1 MTRPIVLLD
10 LDDTLLDFHKAE
22 HIAISKTFSF
32 FGIVPEESLIRR
44 YSEINAAQWKRL
56 ERGEIGREQVLV
68 GRFRILFDELGLD
81 CSDREA
87 KRTYENFLS
96 QGHYFI
102 PGAEALLEA
111 LHGEYRLFI
120 CSNGTAVV
128 QEGRLKSAGIGPY
141 FEEIFISEE
150 IGYNKPSAEFFT
162 RCFEKIPD
170 FCRERT
176 VIIGDSLTSDIL
188 GGINAGIK
196 ACWFNP
202 QGRTGRADILPDYVI
217 GQLEQVP
224 ALLKKIF
231 C

>member
-22 HIAISKTFSF
+22 HIAISRTFSH
-32 FGIVPEESLIRR
+32 FGIEPEEALICR
-44 YSEINAAQWKRL
+44 YSEINLAQWKRL
-56 ERGEIGREQVLV
+56 ERGEIDREQVLV
-68 GRFRILFDELGLD
+68 GRFELLFNELGLD
-81 CSDREA
+81 CSSREA
-87 KRTYENFLS
+87 KSTYENFLS

-102 PGAEALLEA
+102 PGAEELLEE
-111 LHGEYRLFI
+111 LHGKYRLFI

-128 QEGRLKSAGIGPY
+128 QEGRLRSAGIGPY

-150 IGYNKPSAEFFT
+150 IGYNKPSPDFFG

-170 FCRERT
+170 FCRERA
-176 VIIGDSLTSDIL
+176 VMIGDSLTSDIL

-196 ACWFNP
+196 TCWFNP
-202 QGRTGRADILPDYVI
+202 HGRPGREDIVPDYVI
-217 GQLEQVP
+217 SQLNQVP
-224 ALLKKIF
+224 ALLRKLF

>member
-22 HIAISKTFSF
+22 HIAIARTFSS
-32 FGIVPEESLIRR
+32 FGIVPEENLIRR

-56 ERGEIGREQVLV
+56 ERGEIDREQVLV
-68 GRFRILFDELGLD
+68 GRFQLLFDELGLD
-81 CSDREA
+81 CSSREA
-87 KRTYENFLS
+87 KHVYENFLS
-96 QGHYFI
+96 QGHFFI

-111 LHGEYRLFI
+111 LHGEYRLFL

-150 IGYNKPSAEFFT
+150 IGYNKPSAEFFA
-162 RCFEKIPD
+162 RCFEKIPN

-188 GGINAGIK
+188 GGINAGIRT
-196 ACWFNP
+196 CWFNP
-202 QGRTGRADILPDYVI
+202 QGRTARADILPDYVI
-217 GQLEQVP
+217 SQLEQVP
-224 ALLKKIF
+224 ELLKKIF

>member
-22 HIAISKTFSF
+22 HIAIAKTFAS
-32 FGIVPEESLIRR
+32 FGIVPEENLIRR

-56 ERGEIGREQVLV
+56 ERGEIDREQVLV
-68 GRFRILFDELGLD
+68 GRFQLLFDELGLD
-81 CSDREA
+81 CSSREA
-87 KRTYENFLS
+87 KRIYENFLS
-96 QGHYFI
+96 QGHFFI

-150 IGYNKPSAEFFT
+150 IGYNKPSAEFFAG
-162 RCFEKIPD
+162 CFEKIPN

-188 GGINAGIK
+188 GGINAGIRT
-196 ACWFNP
+196 CWFNP
-202 QGRTGRADILPDYVI
+202 QGRTGRTDILPDYVI
-217 GQLEQVP
+217 SQLEQVP
-224 ALLKKIF
+224 ELLKKIF

>member
-32 FGIVPEESLIRR
+32 FGIVPEEALIRR

-81 CSDREA
+81 CSDWEA

-196 ACWFNP
+196 TCWFNP

-217 GQLEQVP
+217 SQLEQVP

>member
-1 MTRPIVLLD
+1 M
-10 LDDTLLDFHKAE
+10 
-22 HIAISKTFSF
+22 
-32 FGIVPEESLIRR
+32 
-44 YSEINAAQWKRL
+44 
-56 ERGEIGREQVLV
+56 
-68 GRFRILFDELGLD
+68 GRFQLLFDELGLD
-81 CSDREA
+81 CSSREA
-87 KRTYENFLS
+87 KSTYENFLS

-150 IGYNKPSAEFFT
+150 IGFNKPSVEFFN
-162 RCFEKIPD
+162 RCFDKIPD
-170 FCRERT
+170 FCRDRT
-176 VIIGDSLTSDIL
+176 VIIGDSLSSDIL

-196 ACWFNP
+196 TCWFNP
-202 QGRTGRADILPDYVI
+202 QERPGRADINPDYVI
-217 GQLEQVP
+217 SKLEQVP

-231 C
+231 

>member
-22 HIAISKTFSF
+22 RIAISKTFVH
-32 FGIVPEESLIRR
+32 FGIEPEEALIHR
-44 YSEINAAQWKRL
+44 YSEINAEQWKRL
-56 ERGEIGREQVLV
+56 ERGEISREQVLV
-68 GRFRILFDELGLD
+68 GRFALLFDELGLT
-81 CSDREA
+81 CSSREA

-111 LHGEYRLFI
+111 LQGKYRLFI

-150 IGYNKPSAEFFT
+150 IGFNKPSVEFFE
-162 RCFEKIPD
+162 RCFKKIPD

-176 VIIGDSLTSDIL
+176 IMIGDSLTSDIL
-188 GGINAGIK
+188 GGMNAGIRT
-196 ACWFNP
+196 CWFNP
-202 QGRTGRADILPDYVI
+202 QGRPGRGDIVPDYEL
-217 GQLEQVP
+217 GKLEQVP
-224 ALLKKIF
+224 GLLEKLF
-231 C
+231 Y

>member
-22 HIAISKTFSF
+22 HIAIAKTFVH
-32 FGIVPEESLIRR
+32 FGIAPEEGLIRR
-44 YSEINAAQWKRL
+44 YSEINAEQWKRL
-56 ERGEIGREQVLV
+56 ERGEISREQVLV
-68 GRFRILFDELGLD
+68 GRFALLFDELGLD
-81 CSDREA
+81 CSSREA

-102 PGAEALLEA
+102 PGAEELLEA
-111 LHGEYRLFI
+111 LRGKYRLFI

-141 FEEIFISEE
+141 FEEVFISEE
-150 IGYNKPSAEFFT
+150 IGFNKPSAEFFE

-170 FCRERT
+170 FCRART
-176 VIIGDSLTSDIL
+176 IMIGDSLTSDIL
-188 GGINAGIK
+188 GGMNAGIK
-196 ACWFNP
+196 TCWFNP
-202 QGRTGRADILPDYVI
+202 QGRPGREDIVPDYEL
-217 GQLEQVP
+217 GKLEQVP
-224 ALLKKIF
+224 ELLENLF

>member
-22 HIAISKTFSF
+22 HIAIAKTFVR
-32 FGIVPEESLIRR
+32 FGIVPEEALIRR

-56 ERGEIGREQVLV
+56 ERGEIDREQVLV
-68 GRFRILFDELGLD
+68 GRFQLLFDELGLD
-81 CSDREA
+81 CSSREA
-87 KRTYENFLS
+87 KSTYENFLS

-150 IGYNKPSAEFFT
+150 IGFNKPSVEFFN
-162 RCFEKIPD
+162 RCFDKIPD
-170 FCRERT
+170 FCRDRT
-176 VIIGDSLTSDIL
+176 VIIGDSLSSDIL

-196 ACWFNP
+196 TCWFNP
-202 QGRTGRADILPDYVI
+202 QERPGRADINPDYVI
-217 GQLEQVP
+217 SKLEQVP

-231 C
+231 

>member
-22 HIAISKTFSF
+22 HIAIAKTFVH
-32 FGIVPEESLIRR
+32 FGIEPEERIICR

-56 ERGEIGREQVLV
+56 ERGEIDREQVLV
-68 GRFRILFDELGLD
+68 GRFQLLFEELGLKY
-81 CSDREA
+81 SSREA
-87 KRTYENFLS
+87 KGIYENFLS

-102 PGAEALLEA
+102 PGAEELLNALQ
-111 LHGEYRLFI
+111 GKYRLFI

-150 IGYNKPSAEFFT
+150 IGFNKPSAEFFE

-176 VIIGDSLTSDIL
+176 IMIGDSLTSDIQ
-188 GGINAGIK
+188 GGINAGIRT
-196 ACWFNP
+196 CWFNP
-202 QGRTGRADILPDYVI
+202 QGRPGRGDIVPDHEL
-217 GQLEQVP
+217 GKLEQVP
-224 ALLKKIF
+224 GLLEKIF

>member
-1 MTRPIVLLD
+1 MTKPIVLLD

-22 HIAISKTFSF
+22 RIAISKTFVH
-32 FGIVPEESLIRR
+32 FGIEPEEPLISR
-44 YSEINAAQWKRL
+44 YSEINLEQWKRL
-56 ERGEIGREQVLV
+56 ERGEIDREQVLV
-68 GRFRILFDELGLD
+68 GRFQILFDGLGLD
-81 CSDREA
+81 CSSREA
-87 KRTYENFLS
+87 KNTYEKFLS

-102 PGAEALLEA
+102 PGAESLLEA
-111 LHGEYRLFI
+111 LREEYRLFI

-150 IGYNKPSAEFFT
+150 IGYNKPSAAFFE
-162 RCFEKIPD
+162 RCFERIPD

-176 VIIGDSLTSDIL
+176 AIIGDSLTSDIL
-188 GGINAGIK
+188 GGVNAGIK
-196 ACWFNP
+196 TCWFNP
-202 QGRTGRADILPDYVI
+202 QGRPGKEGIIPDYEI
-217 GQLEQVP
+217 SQLEQVP